1 MDLAISYN
9 VEKSGVSMKWTIGK
23 KLGSAFALILMVIG
37 YMGAMST
44 YKTSLINSKVEEMKS
59 VWQPGMEAILKI
71 NSTLET
77 IYGLN
82 QTILNAE
89 SLADKNKYAGQ
100 IDENFVYIDGLLMS
114 YEKTIIDEE
123 DRKHFEGLKAAM
135 KQYEIFNQEFV
146 EVGKKMDIT
155 RGVTPEELAE
165 LKRVRDKAS
174 ELFTERKK
182 HIDAMIAFNK
192 MGTER
197 AGRESAELYAALKR
211 DNLITLAASIAGCLL
226 LALWL
231 TRSIRGPVL
240 RLVAEMKEVAQGNLR
255 VEPLVVKTRDEIFDL
270 ANSFNEM
277 TDSLKR
283 VIRQAGATSEQ
294 VAASAEELMAS
305 AEQTSRATEQIA
317 VTVQEVA
324 VGTDRQV
331 ASVEQGARAI
341 DDMSRG
347 IRQIAANAQ
356 QASSMVVQVASM
368 AGEGNQSIQA
378 AVQQMNAIHDSIR
391 ELAGVV
397 DGLGNHSQAI
407 GQIIEVITGIAEQTN
422 LLALNAAIEAARA
435 GEHGRG
441 FAVVADE
448 VRKLAEQSSKSAQQI
463 GQLIQTIQTDTK
475 LAVESM
481 ESGTKEVQ
489 EGILVVH
496 HAGETFGQI
505 QMSIT
510 TVADQ
515 IQDVSAAA
523 QEVSA
528 HSEQVVQAIELVSEV
543 SEIAAD
549 GTQNVSAATEEQLAA
564 MEEIT
569 SSATALSTMAEELQQ
584 MISRFKV

>member
-1 MDLAISYN
+1 MR
-9 VEKSGVSMKWTIGK
+9 WTIGK
-23 KLGSAFALILMVIG
+23 KLGCAFALILLVIAF
-37 YMGAMST
+37 MGAMSA
-44 YKTSLINSKVEEMKS
+44 YRTSLINSKVEEMKT
-59 VWQPGMEAILKI
+59 VWQPGLEVILKI

-82 QTILNAE
+82 QTILNTE
-89 SLADKNKYAGQ
+89 SLAEKNRYAGQ
-100 IDENFVYIDGLLMS
+100 IDENFVYIDGLLAS
-114 YEKTIIDEE
+114 YEKTIVDEE
-123 DRKHFEGLKAAM
+123 NRKHFNSLKEAM

-146 EVGKKMDIT
+146 EVGKKMDI
-155 RGVTPEELAE
+155 RRAATPEELAE
-165 LKRVRDKAS
+165 LSRVRQKA
-174 ELFTERKK
+174 TEQFVERMN
-182 HIDAMIAFNK
+182 HIDAMIEHNK

-197 AGRESAELYAALKR
+197 AGKESAELYAALKR
-211 DNLITLAASIAGCLL
+211 DNLITLVVSIAGCLL

-231 TRSIRGPVL
+231 TRSIRRPVL
-240 RLVAEMKEVAQGNLR
+240 RLVAEMKKVADGNLR
-255 VEPLVVKTRDEIFDL
+255 VEPLVVKSRDEMFDL
-270 ANSFNEM
+270 AQSFNEM
-277 TDSLKR
+277 TQSLKE
-283 VIRQAGATSEQ
+283 VIRQVGTTSDQ
-294 VAASAEELMAS
+294 VAASAEELTAS

-324 VGTDRQV
+324 AGTDRQL
-331 ASVEQGARAI
+331 ASVEQGAKAI

-347 IRQIAANAQ
+347 IRHIAANAQ
-356 QASSMVVQVASM
+356 EASSMVVQVASM
-368 AGEGNQSIQA
+368 AGEGNKSIQA
-378 AVQQMNAIHDSIR
+378 AVQQMNAIHHSIR

-448 VRKLAEQSSKSAQQI
+448 VRKLAEQSSQSAQKI
-463 GQLIQTIQTDTK
+463 GQLIQTIQADTK

-481 ESGTKEVQ
+481 ESGTREVQ
-489 EGILVVH
+489 EGIFVVN

-505 QMSIT
+505 QLSIT
-510 TVADQ
+510 TVAEQ

-543 SEIAAD
+543 SEVAAD

-569 SSATALSTMAEELQQ
+569 SSATALSNMAEELQQ

>member
-1 MDLAISYN
+1 MR
-9 VEKSGVSMKWTIGK
+9 WTIGK
-23 KLGSAFALILMVIG
+23 KLGSAFALILIVIA

-44 YKTSLINSKVEEMKS
+44 YKTSQMNSKVEEMKA
-59 VWQPGMEAILKI
+59 VWQPGMEEILKI

-77 IYGLN
+77 IYGLD

-89 SLADKNKYAGQ
+89 TIAEKNKYAGQ
-100 IDENFVYIDGLLMS
+100 IDEHFVYIDGLLTS
-114 YEKTIIDEE
+114 YEKTIYNEE
-123 DRKHFEGLKAAM
+123 DRKNFDGLKETM
-135 KQYEIFNQEFV
+135 KKYEIFNKEYV
-146 EVGKKMDIT
+146 EIGKKMDVK
-155 RGVTPEELAE
+155 RGATPEELAE
-165 LKRVRDKAS
+165 LGNVRKKAS
-174 ELFTERKK
+174 ELFGERKK
-182 HIDAMIAFNK
+182 YIDAMIEFNR

-197 AGRESAELYAALKR
+197 AGRESAELYEALKR
-211 DNLITLAASIAGCLL
+211 DNLITLAISVAGCLL
-226 LALWL
+226 LAFWL
-231 TRSIRGPVL
+231 TRSIRGPIL
-240 RLVAEMKEVAQGNLR
+240 RLVAEMKEVAGGNLL
-255 VEPLVVKTRDEIFDL
+255 VKPMVVKSRDEILDL

-277 TDSLKR
+277 TDSLKG
-283 VIRQAGATSEQ
+283 VIRQVSVTSEQ
-294 VAASAEELMAS
+294 VAASAEELTAS
-305 AEQTSRATEQIA
+305 SEQTSRATEQIA

-324 VGTDRQV
+324 AGTDRQV
-331 ASVEQGARAI
+331 KSVEQGARAI

-347 IRQIAANAQ
+347 IRHIAGNAQ
-356 QASSMVVQVASM
+356 QASNMVIQVATM

-378 AVQQMNAIHDSIR
+378 AVLQMNAIHDSIR

-397 DGLGNHSQAI
+397 DGLGSHSQAI

-448 VRKLAEQSSKSAQQI
+448 VRKLAEQSSQSAQQI
-463 GQLIQTIQTDTK
+463 AQLIKTIQTDTK

-489 EGILVVH
+489 QGILVVH

-510 TVADQ
+510 SVADQ
-515 IQDVSAAA
+515 MQDVSAAA

-528 HSEQVVQAIELVSEV
+528 HSEQVIKAIELVSEV

-569 SSATALSTMAEELQQ
+569 SSATALSNMAEELQH

>member
-1 MDLAISYN
+1 
-9 VEKSGVSMKWTIGK
+9 MKWTIGK
-23 KLGSAFALILMVIG
+23 KLGCAFALILVVIA

-44 YKTSLINSKVEEMKS
+44 YKTSQINSKVEEMKS
-59 VWQPGMEAILKI
+59 VWQPGMEEILKI

-82 QTILNAE
+82 QTILSAE
-89 SLADKNKYAGQ
+89 SMEEKNNFAGQ
-100 IDENFVYIDGLLMS
+100 IEESFVYIDGLLAS
-114 YEKTIIDEE
+114 YEKTIVNEE
-123 DRKHFEGLKAAM
+123 ARKHFEGLKEAM
-135 KQYEIFNQEFV
+135 KQYESFNQEFV
-146 EVGKKMDIT
+146 ELGKKLDIK
-155 RGVTPEELAE
+155 RGATPEELAE
-165 LKRVRDKAS
+165 LQRVRQKAT
-174 ELFTERKK
+174 ELFVERKK
-182 HIDAMIAFNK
+182 HIDALIEFNK

-197 AGRESAELYAALKR
+197 AGRESTQLYAALIR
-211 DNLITLAASIAGCLL
+211 DNLLTLAVSIAGCLL
-226 LALWL
+226 LAFWL

-240 RLVAEMKEVAQGNLR
+240 RLVAEMKEVAEGNLR
-255 VEPLVVKTRDEIFDL
+255 GERLVVKSRDEIFDL
-270 ANSFNEM
+270 ANSFNAM
-277 TDSLKR
+277 TDSLKG
-283 VIRQAGATSEQ
+283 VIRQVGETSEQ
-294 VAASAEELMAS
+294 VASSAEELMAS

-324 VGTDRQV
+324 AGTERQV
-331 ASVEQGARAI
+331 TSVGQGVKAI
-341 DDMSRG
+341 EDMSRG
-347 IRQIAANAQ
+347 IRQIAVNAQ

-368 AGEGNQSIQA
+368 AGDGNQSIQA
-378 AVQQMNAIHDSIR
+378 AVEQMNAIHDSIR

-448 VRKLAEQSSKSAQQI
+448 VRKLAEQSSQSAQQI
-463 GQLIQTIQTDTK
+463 GQLIQTIQADTK
-475 LAVESM
+475 LAVDAM

-505 QMSIT
+505 QSSIT

-543 SEIAAD
+543 SGIAAE

-569 SSATALSTMAEELQQ
+569 SSATALSDMADELQQ